1 MRYLAKTDDHHHQL
15 EGDRRELQLEVRD
28 MKIEQEERKAEIL
41 LQDEIIKNYE
51 VVIFELSRQ
60 LSKLKTLQANSPE
73 GG

>member
-15 EGDRRELQLEVRD
+15 EVDRRELQLEVRD
-28 MKIEQEERKAEIL
+28 MIELEERKAEIL

-51 VVIFELSRQ
+51 VVIFELSNQ
-60 LSKLKTLQANSPE
+60 LSKLKTLQTNSPE

>member
-15 EGDRRELQLEVRD
+15 EVDRRELQLEVRD

-60 LSKLKTLQANSPE
+60 LSKLKTLQTNSPE